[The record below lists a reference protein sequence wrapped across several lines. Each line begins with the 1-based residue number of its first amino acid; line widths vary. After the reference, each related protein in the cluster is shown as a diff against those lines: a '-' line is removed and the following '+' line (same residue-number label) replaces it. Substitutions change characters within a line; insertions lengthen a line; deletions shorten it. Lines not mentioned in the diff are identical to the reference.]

1 MEQHSGSFTK
11 IILQKLRKSPI
22 GLISFSVIIIAGL
35 VSIFAYFLS
44 SDTTKNANRQDLAI
58 AYAPIGHKQ
67 LTLEVPLP
75 NYTPHRTLKDYFLG
89 KEIDTEQI
97 SISSY
102 KIINDQLSY
111 IPYLGNG
118 LNRETLT
125 IPLSAWTD
133 KGINKKEIENN
144 FIQEKTYLLGTDS
157 YGRDFFSRLI
167 IGTQI
172 SFLIGFIAVFISLL
186 VGVTLGALAGY
197 YKGTVDN
204 IIMWFINVIWS
215 IPTLLL
221 VIAITLAIGKGFWQI
236 FIAVGLTMWVEV
248 ARVVRGQFISYREK
262 EFVEAARALGFN
274 DFNII
279 FKQILPNIVAPVIV
293 ISAANFA
300 SAILIESG
308 LSFLGIGAQPP
319 TPSWG
324 NIIKE
329 HYSHIILGKQ
339 HLAILPGLA
348 IMLLV
353 LGFNIF
359 GNTLRDLMD
368 IKN

>member
-1 MEQHSGSFTK
+1 MDQNSGSYTQ
-11 IILQKLRKSPI
+11 IILRKLRKSPI
-22 GLISFSVIIIAGL
+22 GLISFGVIVLAGFIT
-35 VSIFAYFLS
+35 IFAYFLATDS
-44 SDTTKNANRQDLAI
+44 TKNANRQDLTI
-58 AYAPIGHKQ
+58 AYAPIGHQQ
-67 LTLEVPLP
+67 LTLEIPLP
-75 NYTPHRTLKDYFLG
+75 NYTASKSVNDYFFG
-89 KEIDTEQI
+89 KDIDSEQI

-102 KIINDQLSY
+102 SMQNNQLEY

-118 LNRETLT
+118 LNGEAVK
-125 IPLSAWTD
+125 IPFSVWTD
-133 KGINKKEIENN
+133 LGIDANQIEKD
-144 FIQEKTYLLGTDS
+144 FIFEKTYLLGTDS
-157 YGRDFFSRLI
+157 YGRDFYSRLI
-167 IGTQI
+167 IGTRI

-197 YKGTVDN
+197 YKGRTDN
-204 IIMWFINVIWS
+204 IIMWLINVIWS

-248 ARVVRGQFISYREK
+248 ARVVRGQFLSYREK
-262 EFVEAARALGFN
+262 EFVEAARALGFS
-274 DFNII
+274 DMNII
-279 FKQILPNIVAPVIV
+279 FKQIMPNIIAPVIV

-300 SAILIESG
+300 SAILVESG

-348 IMLLV
+348 IMILV

-368 IKN
+368 NKN

>member
-1 MEQHSGSFTK
+1 MDQNSGSYTQ
-11 IILQKLRKSPI
+11 IILRKLRKSPI
-22 GLISFSVIIIAGL
+22 GLISFGVIVLAGIIT
-35 VSIFAYFLS
+35 IFAYLFATDS
-44 SDTTKNANRQDLAI
+44 TKNANRQDLTI
-58 AYAPIGHKQ
+58 AYAHIGHQQ
-67 LTLEVPLP
+67 LTVEIPLP
-75 NYTPHRTLKDYFLG
+75 NYTPTKSINDYFFG
-89 KEIDTEQI
+89 KEIDSEQI

-102 KIINDQLSY
+102 KITNDQLEY
-111 IPYLGNG
+111 VPYLGNG
-118 LNRETLT
+118 LNGEAIKVPLT
-125 IPLSAWTD
+125 SWTSHQ
-133 KGINKKEIENN
+133 IELKDIEKN
-144 FIQEKTYLLGTDS
+144 FIFEKTYLLGTDS
-157 YGRDFFSRLI
+157 YGRDFYSRLI
-167 IGTQI
+167 IGTRI

-197 YKGTVDN
+197 YKGRVDN
-204 IIMWFINVIWS
+204 LIMWLINVIWS

-248 ARVVRGQFISYREK
+248 ARVVRGQFLSYREK
-262 EFVEAARALGFN
+262 EFVEAARALGFS
-274 DFNII
+274 DMNII
-279 FKQILPNIVAPVIV
+279 FKQIMPNIIAPVIV

-300 SAILIESG
+300 SAILVESG

-348 IMLLV
+348 IMILV

-368 IKN
+368 NKN